1 VLLSKEKPV
10 KFLLHPGFTEE
21 QINAKIQA
29 DEAIFMEEPVYQFVM
44 FALHQNFKQALEEVQ
59 EGLEYDVLYVSEC
72 KLAAVSEDGTVVVLF
87 KPKEDYLAST
97 EITEYLKTGIEGFHL
112 DEYKEEDL
120 EDLEE
125 VTETMEEESSEDW
138 DGWL

>member
-1 VLLSKEKPV
+1 MLLSKEKPV

-21 QINAKIQA
+21 QINEKILA

-44 FALHQNFKQALEEVQ
+44 FAIHQNFKQALEEVQ
-59 EGLEYDVLYVSEC
+59 DGLEYDVLYVSEC
-72 KLAAVSEDGTVVVLF
+72 DLAAVSEDGTVVVLF
-87 KPKEDYLAST
+87 KPKEPKEDYLVST

-112 DEYKEEDL
+112 DGEEEEL
-120 EDLEE
+120 PE
-125 VTETMEEESSEDW
+125 VTETMEEESSSEDW